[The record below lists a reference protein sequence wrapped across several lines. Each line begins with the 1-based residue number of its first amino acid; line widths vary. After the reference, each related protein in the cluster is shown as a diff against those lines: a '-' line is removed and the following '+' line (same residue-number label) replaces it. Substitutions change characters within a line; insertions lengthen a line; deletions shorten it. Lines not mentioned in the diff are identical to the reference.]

1 AVAFKEDC
9 LATGFGS
16 HLCLG
21 LLREALDAAGG
32 YAGLTEETATS
43 ALRSLSSVIIVGGGI
58 IGSSTAYYLAKRGVR
73 EAYCW
78 RASEFA
84 RRASGKGWRVSGS
97 GLVRRRSRRAPCPAG
112 LGELPLAL
120 ELESEL
126 ASHWI
131 IDAWTLLSLR
141 LRVHPYKLTTGLVAR
156 AAALAGSQVRRARV
170 IGAQVAEGRIVSL
183 TLDDVADAA
192 VSTATTASSSTDK
205 TDTAASTTT
214 IDCRSAKNRIRH
226 GPVDFHSSG
235 RLAKSCRRLRRRVR
249 HRAHSVVLS
258 APAGQLS
265 PHALYTEQEG
275 GESPELYPRPDG
287 TIYICGLADDAPL
300 PASTADVVADS
311 NKLRRL
317 AKFAESVSD
326 RLSADSVVAGQACYL
341 PVSRTGLPMIG
352 QLHGL
357 ANGFVGAG
365 HSCWGI
371 LNGPATGLMLADLL
385 LDGACSFMDA
395 EPFRPRLALPM
406 APRTGLGMESDG
418 ILAFSE

>member
-1 AVAFKEDC
+1 ADSGDSGND
-9 LATGFGS
+9 TPP
-16 HLCLG
+16 
-21 LLREALDAAGG
+21 
-32 YAGLTEETATS
+32 
-43 ALRSLSSVIIVGGGI
+43 VIIVGGGI

-73 EAYCW
+73 SLLLESVGV
-78 RASEFA
+78 ASG
-84 RRASGKGWRVSGS
+84 ASGK
-97 GLVRRRSRRAPCPAG
+97 AG
-112 LGELPLAL
+112 GFLARDWCGGGAGGPLAQL
-120 ELESEL
+120 AWESFRLHSELESEL
-126 ASHWI
+126 GQSL
-131 IDAWTLLSLR
+131 DYRRLDTLSLR
-141 LRVHPYKLTTGLVAR
+141 LRVGGQPRCGRPITGCPDWVTAEVTRACRLGDPNNTAQVHPYKLTTGLVAR
-156 AAALAGSQVRRARV
+156 AAALAGSRVRRARV
-170 IGAQVAEGRIVSL
+170 TGAQVADGRIVSL
-183 TLDDVADAA
+183 TVEDVADAA

-205 TDTAASTTT
+205 TDTAAATTT
-214 IDCRSAKNRIRH
+214 IDCRSAKIVFAM
-226 GPVDFHSSG
+226 GPWTSTALG
-235 RLAKSCRRLRRRVR
+235 NWLNLAGGSDAVFG

-352 QLHGL
+352 QLPGL

-395 EPFRPRLALPM
+395 EPFRPRLGTADG
-406 APRTGLGMESDG
+406 AKDGTGDG
-418 ILAFSE
+418 E